1 MGYTKLVTFLH
12 KSFDISLSPYV
23 KDLRKVKPVPLQ
35 IHFEITGLASAE
47 KWRKIQN
54 IVGEERF

>member
-35 IHFEITGLASAE
+35 IYFEITGLASAK
-47 KWRKIQN
+47 KWHEIQ
-54 IVGEERF
+54 IIFGEECF